1 MTTITN
7 DTLTGYIVPIDRTLD
22 VLERLAYLARW
33 QGEYECE
40 RACLQGRA
48 RTLGTHYIDQQKATQ
63 IAQLGHRIRMMRVRK
78 PLVILPRAQATE
90 EEAKAEMMATRANL
104 ARQFAGL
111 SKEQRLLWLNN
122 FVFVMTPDLLALLT
136 RIGSVRG
143 YEAIGQQR
151 NFLISGPSG
160 IGKTSFLDWYMSHNP
175 PIVHE
180 EWTEV
185 PVIKVDASQSKQ
197 TIRPLLRRMVLE
209 YGISYLKGD
218 GEEELRDKLIGY
230 AERCGTTLAIIDEVE
245 NIDHETIKKRFVDLS
260 NGLRRIPIIC
270 ASVNPRT
277 FTDGSPA
284 LAGRWKDSFDLQ
296 PYEGARLAHLLSFLS
311 LLLPFPTASC
321 LTHKEVVARVGGW
334 TGGTL
339 KQIMYLVH
347 DAATRAVETDQ
358 PCLSAEMLER
368 AWTRMQAG
376 SGSRAA

>member
-1 MTTITN
+1 MATITD
-7 DTLTGYIVPIDRTLD
+7 DTMARYIVPIDRALD
-22 VLERLAYLARW
+22 VRGRLAYLARW
-33 QGEYECE
+33 QGEYEAE
-40 RACLQGRA
+40 KARLQGRA
-48 RTLGTHYIDQQKATQ
+48 RALSDRYIDQQKAVQ
-63 IAQLGHRIRMMRVRK
+63 IAQLGHRIRMMRVRQ
-78 PLVILPRAQATE
+78 PLVILPGDHTTE
-90 EEAKAEMMATRANL
+90 EEAKAEVAATRANL
-104 ARQFAGL
+104 ARQYAGL
-111 SKEQRLLWLNN
+111 SKEERLLWLLN
-122 FVFVMTPDLLALLT
+122 FIFVMTPDLLALLR
-136 RIGSVRG
+136 RINGVRA

-151 NFLISGPSG
+151 NFLISGPPG
-160 IGKTSFLDWYMSHNP
+160 IGKTSFLDWYMSHNL

-185 PVIKVDASQSKQ
+185 PVIKVDAMQSKQ

-218 GEEELRDKLIGY
+218 AEDDLRDKLICY
-230 AERCGTTLAIIDEVE
+230 AEMCGTTLAIIDEIE

-284 LAGRWKDSFDLQ
+284 LAGRWRDSFDLQ

-311 LLLPFPTASC
+311 LLLPFPKASC
-321 LTHKEVVARVGGW
+321 LTHKEVVARVGEW

-368 AWTRMQAG
+368 AWARMQAG